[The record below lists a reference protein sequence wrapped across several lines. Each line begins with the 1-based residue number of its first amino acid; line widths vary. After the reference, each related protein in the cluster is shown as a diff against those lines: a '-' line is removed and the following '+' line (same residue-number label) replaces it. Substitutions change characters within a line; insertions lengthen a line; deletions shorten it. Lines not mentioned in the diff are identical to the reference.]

1 MPLGLHNV
9 ILSLGS
15 AAPHADEQQLLDLD
29 GTIFLT
35 VGLFLVFFLFLSQLL
50 WKPYLKVKAE
60 RIRRVDGFRAD
71 AAKMEADS
79 KVRFQKVEEG
89 LAEARRLTAGE
100 LMSARAEAR
109 TRETTLMSEAQAK
122 SQAALEEARKALA
135 TSMTA
140 EKARLQGHAEKLG
153 AQLATKVLG
162 RSVS

>member
-1 MPLGLHNV
+1 MPLGLHNIV
-9 ILSLGS
+9 LSLGS
-15 AAPHADEQQLLDLD
+15 TAPRAEEQQLLDLD

-35 VGLFLVFFLFLSQLL
+35 VGLFLVFYLCLSQLL

-71 AAKMEADS
+71 ASKMDS
-79 KVRFQKVEEG
+79 DTKARFRKVEAE

-100 LMSARAEAR
+100 LISARAEAR
-109 TRETTLMSEAQAK
+109 TRETTLMSEAH
-122 SQAALEEARKALA
+122 SRSRAALEEARKALA
-135 TSMTA
+135 TAMAA
-140 EKARLQGHAEKLG
+140 EKSRLQGHAEKLG